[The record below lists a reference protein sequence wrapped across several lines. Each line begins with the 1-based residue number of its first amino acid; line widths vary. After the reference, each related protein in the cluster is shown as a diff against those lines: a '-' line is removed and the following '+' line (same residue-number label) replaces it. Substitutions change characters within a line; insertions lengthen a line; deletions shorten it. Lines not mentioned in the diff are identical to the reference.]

1 MKNSARMILIFHD
14 LDIVEVNKYSLGE
27 AYIEVRDVGA
37 TSLMILGLQSSTPLP
52 GVTTLELLGLEVDP
66 TTGTLKPMELL
77 LLKIKELF

>member
-27 AYIEVRDVGA
+27 AHIEVRDVGA

-66 TTGTLKPMELL
+66 TTGTSNPWNYSYFR
-77 LLKIKELF
+77 IKELF